1 MAYINREKFAEA
13 ICNFPAIDED
23 TANAVISLLHRQPT
37 SDVVEVKHGE
47 WVHNSNCSYRK
58 FCSIC
63 GRSRPRRNDHEF
75 ASSTNYCP
83 HCGAKMDG
91 GKVK

>member
-1 MAYINREKFAEA
+1 MAKYVEEGALVLKLDWDNDIKKWTLNDNDLEQL
-13 ICNFPAIDED
+13 P
-23 TANAVISLLHRQPT
+23 TA
-37 SDVVEVKHGE
+37 DVVEVKHGE
-47 WVHNSNCSYRK
+47 WVSDTHNSYRK

-83 HCGAKMDG
+83 SCGAKMDG
-91 GKVK
+91 GTYE